1 MNLPTTPQYA
11 GFELLQEQQTRGII
25 GRFFETLH
33 HILGLFFGGLAA
45 YIRRRKAQGEGGVLE
60 VLLLRF
66 LFIFIWPF
74 LDKQIASQPFPVQF
88 RRRLELLGP
97 TYNKLG
103 QILSLREDLLP
114 KPVTDELK
122 NLLDRLPVVSFERYQ
137 ELVEADLKRP
147 LETIFQ
153 GIDPTPLGSA
163 SLAQTHRA
171 RLHTGEDVVIKLL
184 KPGVRKTIERDTTLL
199 RLF

>member
-1 MNLPTTPQYA
+1 MSQPTPSQYA
-11 GFELLQEQQTRGII
+11 GYELLQERQTHGII
-25 GRFFETLH
+25 GRFFLTLR

-45 YIRRRKAQGEGGVLE
+45 YIRWRKAQGEGNVLE
-60 VLLLRF
+60 MLLLRF

-74 LDKQIASQPFPVQF
+74 LDKQLAARPFPSQF

-97 TYNKLG
+97 TYIKLG

-122 NLLDRLPVVSFERYQ
+122 NLLDRLPVVSFERFQ
-137 ELVEADLKRP
+137 ELVETDLERP
-147 LETIFQ
+147 LETLFQ
-153 GIDPTPLGSA
+153 RIDPTPLGSA